1 MACQFQENGPINVL
15 RPWIFL
21 EVVDE
26 QGRQATPG
34 EPGRLLIK
42 NEHGK
47 PRDPIPPL
55 RDR

>member
-26 QGRQATPG
+26 QGRQAKPG
-34 EPGRLLIK
+34 EPGRLLMTSTV
-42 NEHGK
+42 NRAT
-47 PRDPIPPL
+47 PFL
-55 RDR
+55 RYEIGT